1 MKMAGNAR
9 CNGTCFGKQH
19 EFRHATS
26 LYRINSHNPGHQTDL
41 QHYKDTLWKKYLR
54 DTNIQCDT
62 AFG

>member
-1 MKMAGNAR
+1 MVGNTQ
-9 CNGTCFGKQH
+9 CNGPCFGKQH

-41 QHYKDTLWKKYLR
+41 QDYKDTLWK
-54 DTNIQCDT
+54 NIYGTQIFSQCDT